1 MANKLLSRVAVLGLL
16 LRITA
21 LGLALSLLPSSVNAA
36 QPFDIQAFQ
45 EAQAASKSIL
55 IDVTAP
61 WCPTCRQQKTIIKD
75 VEKKAPSLVVFEVD
89 FDSAKDVLRRFRVQR
104 QSTLI
109 VFKGRNEI
117 ARSVGDT
124 NPIRIWDMIE
134 KGL

>member
-1 MANKLLSRVAVLGLL
+1 MANKLLSRVAVLGLWS
-16 LRITA
+16 RIAA
-21 LGLALSLLPSSVNAA
+21 LGLALSLSPTLAGAA
-36 QPFDIQAFQ
+36 QPFDVQAFQ

-55 IDVTAP
+55 IDVTAS
-61 WCPTCRQQKTIIKD
+61 WCPTCRQQKSIIAS
-75 VEKKAPSLVVFEVD
+75 VEKKAPALVVFEVD
-89 FDSAKDVLRRFRVQR
+89 FDSAKDVLRRFRVQH